1 MTRQDKIAKRRSQGF
16 SFFISGLTLEGWK
29 QIVKA
34 MKLTPLQMQ
43 KLVEKVFEQWKKN
56 NVIIFKEDE
65 KKVFARAVEAIKM
78 DYQKEAELE
87 VEVNKMLDQLE
98 RTNSGEFQ
106 RYKMYPILKQKLA
119 KERKIVL

>member
-1 MTRQDKIAKRRSQGF
+1 
-16 SFFISGLTLEGWK
+16 LTLRGWER
-29 QIVKA
+29 IVKG
-34 MKLTPLQMQ
+34 MKLTPLQIQ
-43 KLVEKVFEQWKKN
+43 KLVEKVFEAWKKN
-56 NVIIFKEDE
+56 NVIQFKEDE
-65 KKVFARAVEAIKM
+65 KKVFNRAMEAIKA
-78 DYQKEAELE
+78 DYQKVADLD

>member
-1 MTRQDKIAKRRSQGF
+1 
-16 SFFISGLTLEGWK
+16 
-29 QIVKA
+29 

-43 KLVEKVFEQWKKN
+43 KLVEKVFEIWKKN
-56 NVIIFKEDE
+56 NVIQFKEDE
-65 KKVFARAVEAIKM
+65 KKVFSRAFEAIKA
-78 DYQKEAELE
+78 DYQREAALDI
-87 VEVNKMLDQLE
+87 EVNKMLDQLE

>member
-1 MTRQDKIAKRRSQGF
+1 
-16 SFFISGLTLEGWK
+16 
-29 QIVKA
+29 
-34 MKLTPLQMQ
+34 MQ
-43 KLVEKVFEQWKKN
+43 KIVEKVFEAWKKN

-65 KKVFARAVEAIKM
+65 KKVFARALEVIKA
-78 DYQKEAELE
+78 DYQRESDLDRD
-87 VEVNKMLDQLE
+87 VNQMLDQLE